1 MFRGPTLKVN
11 IHPDTAWYSTRA
23 QQELPL
29 GQWLEEMHPIFKAE
43 LEAILNEPNETR
55 LTRDFF
61 EDED

>member
-1 MFRGPTLKVN
+1 
-11 IHPDTAWYSTRA
+11 
-23 QQELPL
+23 
-29 GQWLEEMHPIFKAE
+29 MHPIFKAE